1 MTVGNAAGGYFSD
14 RDLRRSILGGF
25 VVFIGA
31 MVVFALVAGSAA
43 GLFIGA
49 FLIGASGLFLGPA
62 MQSRLISVAPGA
74 QLMGAAVNQSA
85 MNIANSLGAA
95 LGGLVIARGWGY
107 VAPAWVG
114 VALGVVG
121 LVLAA
126 VSFAVEDRTAR
137 RAATRE
143 PALALD

>member
-1 MTVGNAAGGYFSD
+1 MRG
-14 RDLRRSILGGF
+14 
-25 VVFIGA
+25 
-31 MVVFALVAGSAA
+31 VA
-43 GLFIGA
+43 
-49 FLIGASGLFLGPA
+49 
-62 MQSRLISVAPGA
+62 SVAPTA

-121 LVLAA
+121 LALAA
-126 VSFAVEDRTAR
+126 VSFAVEDRSTR
-137 RAATRE
+137 RE
-143 PALALD
+143 PALALR